1 MTPIR
6 RRALTESP
14 DRVGGLPI
22 VEAWRTSDTGSMSSE
37 ATQPGNPNVIG
48 NPVHGSI
55 SSAGRG
61 SGAPAAAPRRASRL
75 RRWVFSLLAGV
86 RLAAGGGA
94 LILMGWSGAEML
106 RSPLSAPMINGW
118 WSFARS
124 LLPAIAL
131 MFLPVTQV
139 WRPASRRR
147 GLVVCIIAFDFVIVS
162 FLVLFTGLFGVEPIF
177 RSGASIPGYI
187 GRLAVGWVFLV
198 IAVMSHLILRLYRPA
213 AQPREERDGWASWPG
228 APRLEGAVAEY
239 GRVFNPSPAAPAD
252 PQRTWRTAPASR
264 VLSVGMGFVSVVVVA
279 VIALTVPNLINN
291 SFDRFVRITTDA
303 TISYDGFP
311 TVAEISAA
319 AAGGNQSSAD
329 PVWTATVGTGSVH
342 QILAGVRGAVLVTRD
357 GVYGLDSSTG
367 EAIWS
372 FATSRLNESSYDSL
386 KRVDLYVENS
396 AFTSPDGAWLAYAF
410 DVTPD
415 SSLSNADPREDVTRI
430 VVLSTDTGRVSLDT
444 QVTGAVPA
452 VQLTDS
458 NIVINRRVYSI
469 SSGRE
474 LSPLDDDKIAIPGP
488 GGHSSVIVRDKHE
501 EWRYLSSKMTLDVIP
516 ETDLGDDHSYSLN
529 DRTIEAQV
537 IAGRPV
543 NVGGWVLNP
552 VDDGTV
558 ENIDTGKAVS
568 LRGEDKPEN
577 WNVVGIQASPQAISV
592 WSVQNEVE
600 GQAKDFGH
608 PLSLNV
614 FDTRRGEV
622 TAIDPA
628 GTYRAVEQSS
638 ERLSYPPYSGA
649 VDTPV
654 FSARVGDRNRH
665 DFSDRLV
672 VQQNDAARQ
681 DDGSAHSGGGGEPA
695 WVSVFMPDFEIVS
708 APVALCPGGI
718 IVSYDSSGKDEVVAR
733 RAPQQ

>member
-14 DRVGGLPI
+14 GRVGGLPI

-37 ATQPGNPNVIG
+37 ATQPGNPNAIG

-94 LILMGWSGAEML
+94 LILMGWGIAEVL
-106 RSPLSAPMINGW
+106 RSPLSAPMIEGL
-118 WSFARS
+118 WSFARIS
-124 LLPAIAL
+124 LPFLPSIAL
-131 MFLPVTQV
+131 GILPVIQM
-139 WRPASRRR
+139 WRSSTRRR
-147 GLVVCIIAFDFVIVS
+147 GLIIWAIACDFIIIS
-162 FLVLFTGLFGVEPIF
+162 FLVFFLNAWGVDRIF
-177 RSGASIPGYI
+177 RSGAIIPGYI

-213 AQPREERDGWASWPG
+213 AQPREEWDGWASWPG

-264 VLSVGMGFVSVVVVA
+264 VLNVGMGLVNVVVVA

-303 TISYDGFP
+303 AVSYDGFP

-319 AAGGNQSSAD
+319 AAGGNQSSVD
-329 PVWTATVGTGSVH
+329 PVWTTASGAE
-342 QILAGVRGAVLVTRD
+342 QILAGVRGAVLVTRG

-367 EAIWS
+367 EATWS
-372 FATSRLNESSYDSL
+372 FTTTDSL
-386 KRVDLYVENS
+386 KGVDLYMENS
-396 AFTSPDGAWLAYAF
+396 AFTSPNGAWLAYAF

-415 SSLSNADPREDVTRI
+415 SSLNDVGPREDITRV

-458 NIVINRRVYSI
+458 NIVINRRVYDI
-469 SSGRE
+469 ASGRE
-474 LSPLDDDKIAIPGP
+474 LSPLDDEEIAVSGP
-488 GGHSSVIVRDKHE
+488 GGHSSVIVRSKHE
-501 EWRYLSSKMTLDVIP
+501 VWGYLRSEMSLDVIP
-516 ETDLGDDHSYSLN
+516 RSGLSDDRSYSSN
-529 DRTIEAQV
+529 SRTIEAQV

-543 NVGGWVLNP
+543 NVSGWVLNP

-558 ENIDTGKAVS
+558 ENIDTGETVS
-568 LRGEDKPEN
+568 LKEDDNPEN
-577 WNVVGIQASPQAISV
+577 WGIVGIQASPQAISV

-608 PLSLNV
+608 PLSLKV
-614 FDTRRGEV
+614 FDTRRGDV

-628 GTYRAVEQSS
+628 GTYRAIEQSS
-638 ERLSYPPYSGA
+638 ERASYPPYSGA

-654 FSARVGDRNRH
+654 FSARVDDSYHH
-665 DFSDRLV
+665 DFSDRLI

-695 WVSVFMPDFEIVS
+695 WVSVSMPDFRMGS
-708 APVALCPGGI
+708 DPVALCPGGI
-718 IVSYDSSGKDEVVAR
+718 IVSYDSLGGDGIVAR

>member
-1 MTPIR
+1 
-6 RRALTESP
+6 
-14 DRVGGLPI
+14 
-22 VEAWRTSDTGSMSSE
+22 MSSE
-37 ATQPGNPNVIG
+37 ATQPGNPNAIG

-55 SSAGRG
+55 SGAGRG

-94 LILMGWSGAEML
+94 LILMGWGIAEVL

-118 WSFARS
+118 WGTIGIFLPSFALGIFPVIQMWRS
-124 LLPAIAL
+124 S
-131 MFLPVTQV
+131 T
-139 WRPASRRR
+139 RRR
-147 GLVVCIIAFDFVIVS
+147 GLIIWLIAFDFVVVS
-162 FLVLFTGLFGVEPIF
+162 FLVLLPNAWGVDRIVG
-177 RSGASIPGYI
+177 SGASIPGYI

-198 IAVMSHLILRLYRPA
+198 IAAMSHLILRLYRPA
-213 AQPREERDGWASWPG
+213 AQPREEWDGWASWPG

-264 VLSVGMGFVSVVVVA
+264 VLNVGMGFVSVVVVA

-291 SFDRFVRITTDA
+291 SFDRFVRITTSA
-303 TISYDGFP
+303 AVSYDGFP

-319 AAGGNQSSAD
+319 AAGEDQSSAD
-329 PVWTATVGTGSVH
+329 PVWTTASGAE
-342 QILAGVRGAVLVTRD
+342 QILAGGRGAVLVTRG

-367 EAIWS
+367 EATWS
-372 FATSRLNESSYDSL
+372 FTTTDSL
-386 KRVDLYVENS
+386 KGVDLYMENS
-396 AFTSPDGAWLAYAF
+396 AFTSPNGAWLAYAF

-415 SSLSNADPREDVTRI
+415 SSLNDVGPREDITRV

-458 NIVINRRVYSI
+458 NIVINRRVYDI
-469 SSGRE
+469 ASGRE
-474 LSPLDDDKIAIPGP
+474 LSPLDDEEIAVSGP
-488 GGHSSVIVRDKHE
+488 GGHSSVIVRSKHDV
-501 EWRYLSSKMTLDVIP
+501 WGYLRSEMSLDVIP
-516 ETDLGDDHSYSLN
+516 RSGLSDDRSYSSN
-529 DRTIEAQV
+529 SRTIEAQV

-543 NVGGWVLNP
+543 NVSGWVLNP

-558 ENIDTGKAVS
+558 ENIDTGETVS
-568 LRGEDKPEN
+568 LKEDDNPEN
-577 WNVVGIQASPQAISV
+577 WGIVGIQASPQAISV

-608 PLSLNV
+608 PLSLKV
-614 FDTRRGEV
+614 FDTRRGDV

-628 GTYRAVEQSS
+628 GTYRAIEQSS
-638 ERLSYPPYSGA
+638 ERASYPPYSGA

-654 FSARVGDRNRH
+654 FSARVDDSYHH
-665 DFSDRLV
+665 DFSDRLI

-695 WVSVFMPDFEIVS
+695 WVSVSMPDFRMGS
-708 APVALCPGGI
+708 DPVALCPGGI
-718 IVSYDSSGKDEVVAR
+718 IVSYDSLGGDGIVAR

>member
-1 MTPIR
+1 
-6 RRALTESP
+6 
-14 DRVGGLPI
+14 
-22 VEAWRTSDTGSMSSE
+22 MSSE
-37 ATQPGNPNVIG
+37 ATQPGNPNAIG

-55 SSAGRG
+55 SGAGRG

-106 RSPLSAPMINGW
+106 RSPLSAPMIEGL
-118 WSFARS
+118 WSFAG
-124 LLPAIAL
+124 I
-131 MFLPVTQV
+131 FLPFLPSFALGILPVIQM
-139 WRPASRRR
+139 WRSSTRRR
-147 GLVVCIIAFDFVIVS
+147 GLIIWAIACDFIIIS
-162 FLVLFTGLFGVEPIF
+162 FLVFFLNAWGVDRIF
-177 RSGASIPGYI
+177 RSGATIPGYI

-213 AQPREERDGWASWPG
+213 AQPREEWDGWASWPG

-239 GRVFNPSPAAPAD
+239 GRVFNPPAAAPAD

-264 VLSVGMGFVSVVVVA
+264 VLNVGMGLVNVVVVA

-291 SFDRFVRITTDA
+291 SFDRFVRITTSA
-303 TISYDGFP
+303 AVSYDGFP

-329 PVWTATVGTGSVH
+329 PVWTTASGAV
-342 QILAGVRGAVLVTRD
+342 QILAGVRGAVLVTRG

-367 EAIWS
+367 EATWS
-372 FATSRLNESSYDSL
+372 FTTTDSL
-386 KRVDLYVENS
+386 KGVDLYMENS
-396 AFTSPDGAWLAYAF
+396 AFTSPNGAWLAYAF

-415 SSLSNADPREDVTRI
+415 SSLNDVGPREDITRV

-458 NIVINRRVYSI
+458 NIVINRRVYDI
-469 SSGRE
+469 ASGRE
-474 LSPLDDDKIAIPGP
+474 LSPLDDEEIAVSGP
-488 GGHSSVIVRDKHE
+488 GGHSSVIVRSKHE
-501 EWRYLSSKMTLDVIP
+501 VWGYLRSEMSLDVIP
-516 ETDLGDDHSYSLN
+516 RSGLSDDRSYSSN
-529 DRTIEAQV
+529 SRTIEAQV

-543 NVGGWVLNP
+543 NVSGWVLNP

-558 ENIDTGKAVS
+558 ENIDTGETVS
-568 LRGEDKPEN
+568 LKEDDNPEN
-577 WNVVGIQASPQAISV
+577 WGIVGIQASPQAISV

-608 PLSLNV
+608 PLSLKV
-614 FDTRRGEV
+614 FDTRRGDV

-628 GTYRAVEQSS
+628 GTYRAIEQSS
-638 ERLSYPPYSGA
+638 ERASYPPYSGA

-654 FSARVGDRNRH
+654 FSARVDDRDHH
-665 DFSDRLV
+665 DFSDRLI

-695 WVSVFMPDFEIVS
+695 WVSVSMPDFRMGS
-708 APVALCPGGI
+708 DPVALCPGGI
-718 IVSYDSSGKDEVVAR
+718 IVSYDSLGGDGIVAR

>member
-14 DRVGGLPI
+14 GRVGGLPI

-37 ATQPGNPNVIG
+37 ATQPGNPNAIG

-55 SSAGRG
+55 SGAGRG
-61 SGAPAAAPRRASRL
+61 SGAPAAAPRRASRI

-106 RSPLSAPMINGW
+106 RSPLSAPMIEGL
-118 WSFARS
+118 WSFARIS
-124 LLPAIAL
+124 LP
-131 MFLPVTQV
+131 FLPSFALGILPVIQM
-139 WRPASRRR
+139 WRSSTRRR
-147 GLVVCIIAFDFVIVS
+147 GLIIWAIACDFIIIS
-162 FLVLFTGLFGVEPIF
+162 FLVFFLNAWGVDRIF
-177 RSGASIPGYI
+177 RSGAIIPGYI

-213 AQPREERDGWASWPG
+213 AQPREEWDGWASWPG

-264 VLSVGMGFVSVVVVA
+264 VLNVGMGLVNVVVVA

-291 SFDRFVRITTDA
+291 SFDRFVRITTSA
-303 TISYDGFP
+303 AVSYDGFP

-329 PVWTATVGTGSVH
+329 PVWTTASGAV
-342 QILAGVRGAVLVTRD
+342 QILAGVRGAVLVTRG

-367 EAIWS
+367 EATWS
-372 FATSRLNESSYDSL
+372 FTTTDSL
-386 KRVDLYVENS
+386 KGVDLYMENS
-396 AFTSPDGAWLAYAF
+396 AFTSPNGAWLAYAF

-415 SSLSNADPREDVTRI
+415 SSLNDVGPREDITRV

-458 NIVINRRVYSI
+458 NIVINRRVYDI
-469 SSGRE
+469 ASGRE
-474 LSPLDDDKIAIPGP
+474 LSPLDDEEIAVSGP
-488 GGHSSVIVRDKHE
+488 GGHSSVIVRSKHE
-501 EWRYLSSKMTLDVIP
+501 VWGYLRSEMSLDVIP
-516 ETDLGDDHSYSLN
+516 RSGLSDDRSYSSN
-529 DRTIEAQV
+529 SRTIEAQV

-543 NVGGWVLNP
+543 NVSGWVLNP

-558 ENIDTGKAVS
+558 ENIDTGETVS
-568 LRGEDKPEN
+568 LKEDDNPEN
-577 WNVVGIQASPQAISV
+577 WGIVGIQASPQAISV

-608 PLSLNV
+608 PLSLKV
-614 FDTRRGEV
+614 FDTRRGDV

-628 GTYRAVEQSS
+628 GTYRAIEQSS
-638 ERLSYPPYSGA
+638 ERASYPPYSGA

-654 FSARVGDRNRH
+654 FSARVDDNYHH
-665 DFSDRLV
+665 DFSDRLI

-695 WVSVFMPDFEIVS
+695 WVSVSMPDFRMGS
-708 APVALCPGGI
+708 DPVALCPGGI

>member
-1 MTPIR
+1 
-6 RRALTESP
+6 
-14 DRVGGLPI
+14 
-22 VEAWRTSDTGSMSSE
+22 MSSE
-37 ATQPGNPNVIG
+37 ATQPGNPNAIG

-55 SSAGRG
+55 SGAGRG

-94 LILMGWSGAEML
+94 LILMGWGIAEVL
-106 RSPLSAPMINGW
+106 RSPLSAPMIEGL
-118 WSFARS
+118 WSFARIS
-124 LLPAIAL
+124 LPFLPSIAL
-131 MFLPVTQV
+131 GILPVIQM
-139 WRPASRRR
+139 WRSSTRRR
-147 GLVVCIIAFDFVIVS
+147 GLIIWAIACDFIIIS
-162 FLVLFTGLFGVEPIF
+162 FLVFFLNAWGVDRIF

-213 AQPREERDGWASWPG
+213 AQPREEWDGWASWPG

-264 VLSVGMGFVSVVVVA
+264 VLSVGMGLVSVVVVA

-303 TISYDGFP
+303 TVSYDGFP

-319 AAGGNQSSAD
+319 AAGEDQSSAD
-329 PVWTATVGTGSVH
+329 PVWTTASGAV
-342 QILAGVRGAVLVTRD
+342 QILAGVRGAVLVTRG

-367 EAIWS
+367 EATWS
-372 FATSRLNESSYDSL
+372 FTTTDSL
-386 KRVDLYVENS
+386 KGVDLYMENS
-396 AFTSPDGAWLAYAF
+396 AFTSPNGAWLAYAF

-415 SSLSNADPREDVTRI
+415 SSLNDVGPREDITRV

-458 NIVINRRVYSI
+458 NIVINRRVYDI
-469 SSGRE
+469 ASGRE
-474 LSPLDDDKIAIPGP
+474 LSPLDDEEIAVSGP
-488 GGHSSVIVRDKHE
+488 GGHSSVIVRSKHE
-501 EWRYLSSKMTLDVIP
+501 VWGYLRSEMSLDVIP
-516 ETDLGDDHSYSLN
+516 RSGLSDDRSYSSN
-529 DRTIEAQV
+529 SRTIEAQV

-543 NVGGWVLNP
+543 NVSGWVLNP

-558 ENIDTGKAVS
+558 ENIDTGETVS
-568 LRGEDKPEN
+568 LKEDDNPEN
-577 WNVVGIQASPQAISV
+577 WGIVGIQASPQAISV

-608 PLSLNV
+608 PLSLKV
-614 FDTRRGEV
+614 FDTRRGDV

-628 GTYRAVEQSS
+628 GTYRAIEQSS
-638 ERLSYPPYSGA
+638 ERASYPPYSGA

-654 FSARVGDRNRH
+654 FSARVDDSYHH
-665 DFSDRLV
+665 DFSDRLI

-695 WVSVFMPDFEIVS
+695 WVSVSMPDFRMGS
-708 APVALCPGGI
+708 DPVALCPGGI
-718 IVSYDSSGKDEVVAR
+718 IVSYDSLGGDGIVAR